1 MLYRAS
7 LSIFLLISLNASAIT
22 LNEFSERLVETHPY
36 FVQLSLSEKTSLLDQ
51 KSSLTYSD
59 WNIKA
64 GASET
69 FTGGEDTSS
78 RIYKDLYSTK
88 YEVSANRKVENSGAS
103 VNLKHS
109 LTRNDKDSN
118 ASHANLLALD
128 YIRPLLQNKDGL
140 NDRLASDLASL
151 DLIAKQVSL
160 EEQAE
165 NFLASKLSKFIDLA
179 LKQEIVKNHQISLDL
194 SKQQLDLDEE
204 KFKNSLIDKS
214 VLIQQKD
221 SYVKAKQQLLQ
232 SSKELII
239 ERRELANLI
248 GTKESGMIVDFDLFE
263 VHNLT
268 EIDPRSFVSDS
279 RSILKFD
286 FDKARLQRQ
295 LVTFEN
301 KTMPSVNLN
310 LGLSSLGE
318 NDKYF
323 GSFGNRDYSW
333 NVGVDISYP
342 LGSRKELIDVERTEI
357 SIDTIDAQKKE
368 AEITNIHQINYLL
381 AQVDLLSELVV
392 LYLEQGSLAE
402 EMVIEEQIKFSEA
415 RGQKSLVIAAKRN
428 ANLANLTHLQAA
440 GTYQKIVVDYKAAI
454 DQLYN

>member
-7 LSIFLLISLNASAIT
+7 LSIFLLISLNVSAIT

-64 GASET
+64 GASEA
-69 FTGGEDTSS
+69 FSGGEDTST
-78 RIYKDLYSTK
+78 RAYKELYSTK

-428 ANLANLTHLQAA
+428 ANLANLTYLQAA